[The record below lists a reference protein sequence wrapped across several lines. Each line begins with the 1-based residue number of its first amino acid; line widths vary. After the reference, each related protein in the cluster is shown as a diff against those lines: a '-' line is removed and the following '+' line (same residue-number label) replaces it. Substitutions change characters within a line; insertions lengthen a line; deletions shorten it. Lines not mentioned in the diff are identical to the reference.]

1 MTSAWLAPL
10 LFTLAVVAGLELV
23 ALLLR
28 REFPRFFERL
38 RMQLWVIAVGL
49 VALLSFA
56 RGTTLLPFGLDGPV
70 LAAAGFL
77 AVVLSLD
84 LAYRVVDRFGFA
96 RRLDAAGRP
105 AIPQLVRD
113 LGAWVAVFAGIV
125 LGGYWFLGFD
135 LSAFALSSAAATAAL
150 GFALQ
155 DVLKNVFAGIALQ
168 TEQPFD
174 LGDWLEVDGQARQV
188 VEMSWRSTQ
197 LRDNLGVEYRE
208 PNANLVA
215 TRITRLGSGAVPVGF
230 AVHVGVTYGSPP
242 GRVKQSL
249 ERAARDAE
257 GVLAEPAPQALVVG
271 FGDSAVQ
278 YEVRY
283 WTDRPQNV
291 ARVRDHVLTRI
302 WYQLHRD
309 GWTIPFPIR
318 TVQIETQRRI
328 AADKAGWRTSRAEDL
343 IASSDLFSTLDP
355 AVRRRL
361 AAGARQLYFDDGER
375 LVVEGDSG
383 DSLILLSR
391 GTVSVTKRPGDG
403 RAGAI
408 TLAELGPGS
417 YFGEMSLLTGA
428 PRSATVSARGPV
440 EVFVLDREALAPI
453 LDDDPA
459 IAEILSQRLAER
471 TAATDARL
479 EEKRETER
487 GGAGTDQV
495 SLLRRIRGFFKL
507 AGRNSS

>member
-1 MTSAWLAPL
+1 MTSAWLTPL
-10 LFTLAVVAGLELV
+10 AFTLAVVAGLELV

-38 RMQLWVIAVGL
+38 RLQLWVITVGL
-49 VALLSFA
+49 VALFSFA
-56 RGTTLLPFGLDGPV
+56 RGHTLLPFGLDGSV
-70 LAAAGFL
+70 LAGAGFL
-77 AVVLSLD
+77 AVILTLD
-84 LAYRVVDRFGFA
+84 LAYRVVDRFVLS
-96 RRLDAAGRP
+96 RRLDVGGRP

-113 LGAWVAVFAGIV
+113 LGAWVAVFAAFV

-174 LGDWLEVDGQARQV
+174 LGDWLEVDGSARQV
-188 VEMSWRSTQ
+188 IQMSWRSTQ
-197 LRDNLGVEYRE
+197 MRDNLGVEYRE

-215 TRITRLGSGAVPVGF
+215 ARITRLGSGAVPVGF

-249 ERAARDAE
+249 ERAAREAE
-257 GVLAEPAPQALVVG
+257 GVIAQPPPQALVVG
-271 FGDSAVQ
+271 FGESAVQ
-278 YEVRY
+278 YELRY
-283 WTDRPQNV
+283 WSDRPQNV
-291 ARVRDHVLTRI
+291 ARVRDHVLTRV

-318 TVQIETQRRI
+318 TVQIESQRRI
-328 AADKAGWRTSRAEDL
+328 AADKAEWRAARADGL
-343 IASSDLFSTLDP
+343 IASTDLFAGLDP
-355 AVRRRL
+355 AARRRL
-361 AAGARQLYFDDGER
+361 AAGARQLYFDTGEQ
-375 LVVEGDSG
+375 LVVEGESG
-383 DSLILLSR
+383 DSLMLLSR
-391 GTVSVTKRPGDG
+391 GAVTVSKRAVHGTAPVQ
-403 RAGAI
+403 
-408 TLAELGPGS
+408 LAELGAGS

-428 PRSATVSARGPV
+428 PRSATVTADGPV

-453 LDDDPA
+453 LESDPA
-459 IAEILSQRLAER
+459 IAETLSRRLTER

-479 EEKRETER
+479 EEKREIAR
-487 GGAGTDQV
+487 VAGDSDQM

-507 AGRNSS
+507 GGRNSS

>member
-1 MTSAWLAPL
+1 MTSAWLAPFA
-10 LFTLAVVAGLELV
+10 FTLAVVAGLELV

-28 REFPRFFERL
+28 REFPRFFERVRL
-38 RMQLWVIAVGL
+38 QLWVITVGL
-49 VALLSFA
+49 VALFSF
-56 RGTTLLPFGLDGPV
+56 GHGQTLLPFGLDGPV
-70 LAAAGFL
+70 LAGAGFL
-77 AVVLSLD
+77 AVILTLDLSYRVIDRFVLS
-84 LAYRVVDRFGFA
+84 
-96 RRLDAAGRP
+96 RRLDVGGRP

-113 LGAWVAVFAGIV
+113 LGAWVAVFAAFV

-174 LGDWLEVDGQARQV
+174 LGDWLEVDGSARQV
-188 VEMSWRSTQ
+188 IQMSWRATQ
-197 LRDNLGVEYRE
+197 MRDNLGVEYRE

-215 TRITRLGSGAVPVGF
+215 ARITRLGSGAVPVGF

-249 ERAARDAE
+249 VRAAREAE
-257 GVLAEPAPQALVVG
+257 GVLAHPPPQALVVG
-271 FGDSAVQ
+271 FGESAVQ
-278 YEVRY
+278 YELRY
-283 WTDRPQNV
+283 WSDRPQNV
-291 ARVRDHVLTRI
+291 ARVRDHVLTRV

-318 TVQIETQRRI
+318 TVQIESQRRI
-328 AADKAGWRTSRAEDL
+328 AADKASWRAARADGL
-343 IASSDLFSTLDP
+343 IASTDLFAGLDP

-361 AAGARQLYFDDGER
+361 AAGARQFYFDTGEQ
-375 LVVEGDSG
+375 LVAEGESG
-383 DSLILLSR
+383 DSLMLLSR
-391 GTVSVTKRPGDG
+391 GSVTVSKRASGTTT
-403 RAGAI
+403 I
-408 TLAELGPGS
+408 QLAELGAGS

-428 PRSATVSARGPV
+428 PRSATVTAEGPV

-453 LDDDPA
+453 LESDPA
-459 IAEILSQRLAER
+459 IAETLSRRLTER
-471 TAATDARL
+471 AAATDARL
-479 EEKRETER
+479 GEKRETAR
-487 GGAGTDQV
+487 VAGDSDQV

-507 AGRNSS
+507 GGGRNSS